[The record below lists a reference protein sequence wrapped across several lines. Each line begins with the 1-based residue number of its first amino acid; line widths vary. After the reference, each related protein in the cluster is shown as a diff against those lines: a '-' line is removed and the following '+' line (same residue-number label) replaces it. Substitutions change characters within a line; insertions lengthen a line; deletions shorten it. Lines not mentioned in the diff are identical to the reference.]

1 MFKIQKEAEEIFK
14 SIRLKRMFGGFFL
27 LSDEFLTVVPGYYIG
42 LAVDELKNSTMT
54 QSALIAYVVKIIFFT
69 CMGYFFSSMFMFFI
83 HNSGNRAAYLFRKKI
98 ISSVLKKTPPF
109 FKKYTSGDILAR
121 TSNDVTAV
129 ENYFANGFIML
140 MDSFAYPGAAIF
152 MMSVLI
158 SWKLTLAV
166 VLPIPL
172 ITIIYFSL
180 GKAIKDRTGKTYAE
194 FSKVNQG
201 ILELAEGIKLIRCY
215 VNEQVRLKKLSSI
228 VKNYFSVL
236 YAQVKLTSILQ
247 PCTAFI
253 TNLCIIIAFCYGGYL
268 VHIGEI
274 TSG

>member
-42 LAVDELKNSTMT
+42 LAVDELKNATMT

-215 VNEQVRLKKLSSI
+215 VNE
-228 VKNYFSVL
+228 
-236 YAQVKLTSILQ
+236 
-247 PCTAFI
+247 
-253 TNLCIIIAFCYGGYL
+253 
-268 VHIGEI
+268 
-274 TSG
+274 

>member
-1 MFKIQKEAEEIFK
+1 M
-14 SIRLKRMFGGFFL
+14 
-27 LSDEFLTVVPGYYIG
+27 
-42 LAVDELKNSTMT
+42 
-54 QSALIAYVVKIIFFT
+54 
-69 CMGYFFSSMFMFFI
+69 
-83 HNSGNRAAYLFRKKI
+83 
-98 ISSVLKKTPPF
+98 
-109 FKKYTSGDILAR
+109 AR

-201 ILELAEGIKLIRCY
+201 ILELAE
-215 VNEQVRLKKLSSI
+215 E
-228 VKNYFSVL
+228 
-236 YAQVKLTSILQ
+236 
-247 PCTAFI
+247 
-253 TNLCIIIAFCYGGYL
+253 
-268 VHIGEI
+268 
-274 TSG
+274 